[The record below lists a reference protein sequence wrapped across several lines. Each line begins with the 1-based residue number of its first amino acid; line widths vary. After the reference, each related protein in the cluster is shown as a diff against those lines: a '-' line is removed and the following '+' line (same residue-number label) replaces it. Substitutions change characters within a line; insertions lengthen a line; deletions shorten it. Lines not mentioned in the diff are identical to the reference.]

1 MLGWK
6 LFYTQEAINDLKKL
20 NPKFRDRVKNKL
32 NWLVDNF
39 NKVTPLSLGGKWSGF
54 FKLRIGD
61 WRIIYDVDW
70 KIKNILVEVIDKRD
84 KIYK

>member
-39 NKVTPLSLGGKWSGF
+39 NKVTPLK
-54 FKLRIGD
+54 
-61 WRIIYDVDW
+61 
-70 KIKNILVEVIDKRD
+70 
-84 KIYK
+84 